1 MKTHIGIDVAKKTL
15 QIDQPGQRP
24 KILENTHKAIVEWLE
39 QLPAETHLIFEASGG
54 YERPLLEAARQREQ
68 PHTLVNPRAARDFA
82 RSLGLLAKT
91 DKIDAR
97 ALRLYG
103 EKITPAPTPT
113 ADPAQEELREW
124 NGLREDLS
132 SQLQALKN
140 REEHL
145 RNPEARKHLKAAI
158 TALEKQI
165 KKIDTAI
172 ETYLQEQA
180 PELNNRIQTLCLVPG
195 VSNRTAITLVAHLKG
210 LGRYNDRAIAKEAGL
225 APINHD
231 SGTMKGQRHIQGGN
245 PVVRKVLYMAAL
257 VASRHN
263 EWLKEK
269 YEQMIKTKKPKVALI
284 AVARKLLVWLNQLLK
299 PAFHSSS

>member
-1 MKTHIGIDVAKKTL
+1 MKTHIGIDVSKKTL
-15 QIDQPGQRP
+15 QIDQPGQP
-24 KILENTHKAIVEWLE
+24 SKKIENTPKAIAAWLKD
-39 QLPAETHLIFEASGG
+39 QPRETHLILEATGG

-103 EKITPAPTPT
+103 EKLEPT
-113 ADPAQEELREW
+113 ATPPPDAGQETLREW
-124 NGLREDLS
+124 TGLREDLAE
-132 SQLQALKN
+132 QLQALKN
-140 REEHL
+140 REEHH
-145 RNPEARKHLKAAI
+145 RNPAAKKHLRAAMH
-158 TALEKQI
+158 ALEKRLA
-165 KKIDTAI
+165 KIDAEI

-225 APINHD
+225 APLNHD
-231 SGTMKGQRHIQGGN
+231 SGQMRGQRHIYGGN

-257 VASRHN
+257 VASQHN
-263 EWLKEK
+263 DWLKAK
-269 YEQMIKTKKPKVALI
+269 YEKLIKTKAPKVALI
-284 AVARKLLVWLNQLLK
+284 AIARKLLVWLNQLLK
-299 PAFHSSS
+299 PALQSPT